1 MTMQQDQVFEK
12 INEIADTTLQYGGAL
27 IKSLW
32 STETKN
38 NLSSVYSYFRK
49 TPATPKKKWEKHSQR
64 G

>member
-49 TPATPKKKWEKHSQR
+49 TPATPKKK
-64 G
+64 